1 MGTAYVVEPLSG
13 GVHTQ
18 TTINNNFTAIQ
29 TALGR
34 MLSVFGD
41 TTYGD
46 NTMRID
52 LDMDSNDILNG
63 GNAAFADI
71 TIAGVSLMTNVNAAA
86 ASAAAALV
94 SENNAATSETN
105 AAASAASAA
114 AYALPL
120 PETSGGTNQTAYAT
134 GDILYA
140 SATDTLSKLPIST
153 DGYHLVIASGIP
165 AWVAISS
172 FDIWGNISGAGFWA
186 ATPSTVGT
194 PATVGGTGTNQLA
207 IGDGAVVNGTT
218 AQSIA
223 IGRAYASGTGTLAI
237 GTGYTTSLYGA
248 TTSYA
253 IAIGYLAKASGGYA
267 LAVGQTCTAS
277 GTNSTS
283 VGYSTQATNTAASA
297 YGYNA
302 KAQNTNTTAIGSSSQ
317 ASTASSQAFGAS
329 VVSSGTG
336 AISLGY
342 GFTNASANTI
352 QISRA
357 GSNGLTIASAGQTS
371 LQGTS
376 AQYVLPNYATGSLP
390 SGTTGGLVYDTTTGT
405 PKYYNAGW
413 VAIGVSF
420 ADATTVS
427 SNTPALATNYQNSH
441 STPMFV
447 SARAVVN
454 SGSGTL
460 TLLVGP
466 DTGSYV
472 EVCWG
477 NSNYSPDTMYVT
489 VNGVVPPGW
498 YWKVTGGPTP
508 DGGSI
513 LY

>member
-120 PETSGGTNQTAYAT
+120 PETSGGTNQTAYTT

-172 FDIWGNISGAGFWA
+172 FDIWGNISGSGFWA

-194 PATVGGTGTNQLA
+194 PATVPVPL
-207 IGDGAVVNGTT
+207 
-218 AQSIA
+218 
-223 IGRAYASGTGTLAI
+223 AYASGTGTLAI

-371 LQGTS
+371 LQGTA

-390 SGTTGGLVYDTTTGT
+390 SGTTGGLVYDTTTGE

-413 VAIGVSF
+413 QAISAALGKGQSYTNP
-420 ADATTVS
+420 AKTLGTT
-427 SNTPALATNYQNSH
+427 YQNTIGKPIWVWVYATH
-441 STPMFV
+441 S
-447 SARAVVN
+447 AAGN
-454 SGSGTL
+454 STL
-460 TLLVGP
+460 KAFC
-466 DTGSYV
+466 DTGSPPTTV
-472 EVCWG
+472 AAQINVDNG
-477 NSNYSPDTMYVT
+477 SAAVPALGFIVPDNYYYKVAYNDSDAGGT
-489 VNGVVPPGW
+489 VVW
-498 YWKVTGGPTP
+498 
-508 DGGSI
+508 SI
-513 LY
+513 LS